1 VTTDVFQIGNQRLGI
16 VTETPTG
23 EVDEVMAPVAPA
35 ETVAWVDGCLLEI
48 QGTAMPGRIEDQ
60 SDTTRTNEVGW
71 AFLPSTDG
79 NVAAVDEQGNKVL
92 VAFTAITSEKKLREF
107 ATGRDYEL
115 RGDAVFEVGKVPH
128 VYAMCERQTG

>member
-1 VTTDVFQIGNQRLGI
+1 MFTIGTQRLGI

-23 EVDEVMAPVAPA
+23 AVDELMAPVGPV

-60 SDTTRTNEVGW
+60 SDTTRTNEVAW
-71 AFLPSTDG
+71 AFLPSVDG
-79 NVAAVDEQGNKVL
+79 NVSAVDESGNPLL

-107 ATGRDYEL
+107 ATGRDYEM
-115 RGDAVFEVGKVPH
+115 RGDAVFEVGMIPH
-128 VYAMCERQTG
+128 IYAMCERQTG